1 MLSAIYEWGNR
12 ATWIAA
18 AVAAI
23 LFFYAVIYAFPNAR
37 LAALQQARDVAEQE
51 IGPSV
56 RSTECRSA
64 PASIRCAP
72 RI

>member
-18 AVAAI
+18 AVTAI
-23 LFFYAVIYAFPNAR
+23 LFFYAVIFR

-51 IGPSV
+51 NRAFCGEHGMPFGT
-56 RSTECRSA
+56 REHTLC
-64 PASIRCAP
+64 P